1 MQFSQEWIFKKG
13 FFETPKCL
21 KIGTKSFIAT
31 KYRIRSFKVRKNPCF
46 LTLPPSN
53 WSLESLVR
61 KIKLRINS
69 RSDLYTFRLG
79 DKRTKSFRISL
90 TYWSWF
96 WLDVRS
102 GRCLSLIDYR
112 YPNEW
117 PWNRLFNR
125 AFPSWP
131 KV

>member
-1 MQFSQEWIFKKG
+1 MRFSQEWIFKNG
-13 FFETPKCL
+13 
-21 KIGTKSFIAT
+21 
-31 KYRIRSFKVRKNPCF
+31 Y
-46 LTLPPSN
+46 LTLLDSYKKFYSCKVSYPIVLSQKASMFFKPYHQEN
-53 WSLESLVR
+53 WKLESLVR

-69 RSDLYTFRLG
+69 RSDLYIFRLG

-112 YPNEW
+112 YPNGW